1 MVSFSTC
8 MLVFTKLT
16 SILAMI
22 STMTC
27 VNFLFSW
34 TYRVAHFFEPTQFS
48 QYGVA
53 PATLTKAKISVA
65 TIGGEP
71 GGRAAIVVEDKL
83 GQNANIPPAEEQHT
97 SIFVGKAEPGRDIFA
112 GEPVKDIK
120 SQSLPPPRPPPPVEE
135 VKEISSVLTRHS
147 IASAEKQE
155 KGGEYVQGSS
165 SLSTSSG
172 VGSTEAQG
180 TVVKPAA
187 VIGESD
193 RGVKKPAGPLVEAEV
208 EADKVAQELYP
219 EAVAKK

>member
-1 MVSFSTC
+1 
-8 MLVFTKLT
+8 MLVFTRLT

-27 VNFLFSW
+27 VNFLFSS
-34 TYRVAHFFEPTQFS
+34 TYQAAHLFEPTQFS
-48 QYGVA
+48 QYGIA

-120 SQSLPPPRPPPPVEE
+120 SQSLPPPRPPPPAEE

-147 IASAEKQE
+147 IASESLMAQKQE
-155 KGGEYVQGSS
+155 GSS

-172 VGSTEAQG
+172 VVGSTEAQG